1 MLNDILYFHFST
13 VTTSSSSALWFRQ
26 HLVHYWKVQN
36 ISTDCFPVSMIKVFT
51 SGFLAR
57 GNSIV
62 FQHFFFIIIL
72 KLFSLYYSLVCLPAF
87 SGAYPKLVGRSA
99 IRSWTFIHLGP
110 LLPQSVFRVDA
121 IGFYFEFYLQ
131 VWIFEFYNTHF
142 VGIWLFF

>member
-51 SGFLAR
+51 SDFLAR

-72 KLFSLYYSLVCLPAF
+72 KLLSLYFFPCVLTCFFRGLSKASRQICNQVLNIYSF
-87 SGAYPKLVGRSA
+87 GAAVTT
-99 IRSWTFIHLGP
+99 ICF
-110 LLPQSVFRVDA
+110 QSRCYRILF
-121 IGFYFEFYLQ
+121 
-131 VWIFEFYNTHF
+131 WILSSSLNLW
-142 VGIWLFF
+142 IL